1 MLQQLSELPGRI
13 EAIAHRLAEARSD
26 LYGAAPDLL
35 ALHFHISKLETFR
48 NETLQLGRTCSSDV
62 RLTLAEFFTP
72 LDGLV
77 KEFEA
82 YLWALGER
90 VLDLARDGQEG
101 VVVRL
106 LRAIE
111 VESRADEKAA
121 AIRLA
126 KKAGLEG
133 AARFR
138 SVIANA
144 RVIKLYRPKLLEAMD
159 KATRELFDECWARFG
174 ADGGSLGFLDHLDWV
189 YKDLEAVKAHV
200 VPAFPEDYNI
210 FRWYVKS
217 YHKHLGA
224 VLRERILATDPEAS
238 ALLTLYQFC
247 QEYVK
252 TLKKSLKAD
261 PTWLEPSLLAGRE
274 QSIIDDYLALITRK
288 IDEWMANLMSD
299 EVREFVG
306 RSNPPEEDADGAYG
320 LQCANI
326 AFEMI
331 NQQLDLAADSGQA
344 AILARA
350 VTHACEAMRSSQ
362 ATWLRVLEAEFK
374 KQREAKTPEDVVE
387 GLVEYVIALAND
399 QLKSADYGEA
409 LLLRIEP
416 TVSEKYKAPI
426 KEGIDNAI
434 NGYLDV
440 SKRCTQ
446 VLVDLVFADLRP
458 ALKDLF
464 VFPA

>member
-1 MLQQLSELPGRI
+1 
-13 EAIAHRLAEARSD
+13 
-26 LYGAAPDLL
+26 
-35 ALHFHISKLETFR
+35 
-48 NETLQLGRTCSSDV
+48 
-62 RLTLAEFFTP
+62 
-72 LDGLV
+72 
-77 KEFEA
+77 
-82 YLWALGER
+82 
-90 VLDLARDGQEG
+90 
-101 VVVRL
+101 
-106 LRAIE
+106 
-111 VESRADEKAA
+111 
-121 AIRLA
+121 
-126 KKAGLEG
+126 
-133 AARFR
+133 
-138 SVIANA
+138 
-144 RVIKLYRPKLLEAMD
+144 
-159 KATRELFDECWARFG
+159 
-174 ADGGSLGFLDHLDWV
+174 
-189 YKDLEAVKAHV
+189 
-200 VPAFPEDYNI
+200 
-210 FRWYVKS
+210 
-217 YHKHLGA
+217 
-224 VLRERILATDPEAS
+224 
-238 ALLTLYQFC
+238 
-247 QEYVK
+247 
-252 TLKKSLKAD
+252 
-261 PTWLEPSLLAGRE
+261 
-274 QSIIDDYLALITRK
+274 
-288 IDEWMANLMSD
+288 MSD

-306 RSNPPEEDADGAYG
+306 RSNPPEENADGAYG